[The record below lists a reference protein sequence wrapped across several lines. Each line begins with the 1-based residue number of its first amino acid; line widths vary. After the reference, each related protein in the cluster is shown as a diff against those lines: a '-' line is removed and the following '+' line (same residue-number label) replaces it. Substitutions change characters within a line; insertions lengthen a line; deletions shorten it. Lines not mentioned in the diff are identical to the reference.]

1 MMRILSKYILKE
13 FLGNLL
19 LGLLIFT
26 FVLLLDHLF
35 ELADLLLNKGV
46 GIWLTLKLL
55 FLLLPSSLTLT
66 LPVSTLLA
74 ALLTF
79 GRLSENN
86 EITAVRAS
94 GLAAW
99 SYVKTP
105 LAVSL
110 VAVLFL
116 IPFNTL
122 WAPRAHASFRLL
134 YLQVLKRNPLVRIEE
149 KTFVTIGDYHL
160 FVERKDRKTK
170 AMRGVTIYKI
180 PPDGAPLRIFAERG
194 TASVNTNQGITFL
207 LQDGRIEEVDA
218 ADPSRWVY
226 TSFKNYQLF
235 IPLMNS
241 QSTSERALEEMDSP
255 ELRAEIQRL
264 KSKHLPFPVLSCQI
278 HLRWALAV
286 TPLLFAG
293 LGIPLAIRL
302 HRGGRSIGFGLSLLI
317 MVLYYVLVMGGTGA
331 GQRGLWPPWFAVWLG
346 NGVMLVTSLGLYW
359 RFIKK

>member
-1 MMRILSKYILKE
+1 MRILSRYILKE
-13 FLGNLL
+13 FLANLF

-46 GIWLTLKLL
+46 GIYLTLKLL

-66 LPVSTLLA
+66 LPMSTLLS

-94 GLAAW
+94 GLPAW

-105 LAVSL
+105 FAAAL
-110 VAVLFL
+110 VAVMFL

-122 WAPRAHASFRLL
+122 WAPRAHASFLQL

-149 KTFVTIGDYHL
+149 KTFVKIGDYHL
-160 FVERKDRKTK
+160 FIEQKDKKTK
-170 AMRGVTIYKI
+170 LMKGVTIYKI

-194 TASVNTNQGITFL
+194 TASVEETHGITFL
-207 LQDGRIEEVDA
+207 LLDGRIEQVNA
-218 ADPSRWVY
+218 AEPSRWTY
-226 TSFKNYQLF
+226 TQFKNYQLF
-235 IPLMNS
+235 IPLVNS
-241 QSTSERALEEMDSP
+241 QSTSERALEEMDNT
-255 ELRAEIQRL
+255 ELRSEIREL
-264 KSKHLPFPVLSCQI
+264 KKKNLPFPVLECQI
-278 HLRWALAV
+278 QLRWALAV

-293 LGIPLAIRL
+293 LGIPLAIRV

-317 MVLYYVLVMGGTGA
+317 MVLYYVLVMGGTGL
-331 GQRGLWPPWFAVWLG
+331 GQRGMWPPWLAVWLG
-346 NGVMLVTSLGLYW
+346 NAVMFFTALGFSF
-359 RFIKK
+359 RFSRQ